1 MLHPIKRKPMLK
13 VVEPEKPS
21 KPSKEEKA
29 AKKKNMPSDEY
40 KDLLPPIEMPVDET
54 RKFILSVKR
63 GGEFGLPMIDLRQYQ
78 TTELYTGFTK
88 KGLNFSIELIPDL
101 IDYLQKMYEACEEK
115 DLFSEFDEE

>member
-1 MLHPIKRKPMLK
+1 MLK

-21 KPSKEEKA
+21 KPSKAEKA

-40 KDLLPPIEMPVDET
+40 KDLLPPIEMPVDDT

-101 IDYLQKMYEACEEK
+101 IKKKKKMYEACEEK

>member
-1 MLHPIKRKPMLK
+1 MLK

-21 KPSKEEKA
+21 KPTKAEKA

-40 KDLLPPIEMPVDET
+40 KDLLPPIEMPVDDT

-78 TTELYTGFTK
+78 TTELYTGVTK
-88 KGLNFSIELIPDL
+88 KGLNFPIELIPDL
-101 IDYLQKMYEACEEK
+101 IDYLQKMYEAGEEK

>member
-21 KPSKEEKA
+21 KLTKAEKA